1 MSDTIGTGSSRTYA
15 NAEPLAQAYG
25 KNFDATYKVPWY
37 TYKIDTIWRQCW
49 YDDSTSLAM
58 KNAYV
63 NSNNLTGIGIWALG
77 HEGGRKEI
85 WNGLKASFPLVSVY
99 KNELAAGQFRIDQNF
114 PNPFNPS
121 TEIGFSLDRTSNVRL
136 EVFDVLGRSIAVL
149 ANENMEPGYHRLV
162 WNATRESGG
171 VYFCRLTA
179 AGSMRTIKMQL
190 LR

>member
-1 MSDTIGTGSSRTYA
+1 
-15 NAEPLAQAYG
+15 L
-25 KNFDATYKVPWY
+25 
-37 TYKIDTIWRQCW
+37 
-49 YDDSTSLAM
+49 
-58 KNAYV
+58 KNALV
-63 NSNNLTGIGIWALG
+63 NSKNLAGIGIWALG

-85 WNGLKASFPLVSVY
+85 WNGLKASFPLVSVE
-99 KNELAAGQFRIDQNF
+99 KNEPPAGQFLLDQNF

-121 TEIGFSLDRTSNVRL
+121 TEIGFSLNRTSSVCV

-149 ANENMEPGYHRLV
+149 ADQRMESGDYRLT
-162 WNATRESGG
+162 WNAAHESGG

>member
-1 MSDTIGTGSSRTYA
+1 
-15 NAEPLAQAYG
+15 
-25 KNFDATYKVPWY
+25 
-37 TYKIDTIWRQCW
+37 
-49 YDDSTSLAM
+49 M
-58 KNAYV
+58 KNALV
-63 NSNNLTGIGIWALG
+63 NSKNLAGIGIWALG

-85 WNGLKASFPLVSVY
+85 WNGLKASFPLVSVE
-99 KNELAAGQFRIDQNF
+99 KNEPPAGQFLLDQNF

-121 TEIGFSLDRTSNVRL
+121 TEIGFSLNRTSSVCV

-149 ANENMEPGYHRLV
+149 ADQRMESGDYRLT
-162 WNATRESGG
+162 WNAAHESGG